1 MSRIGN
7 APIAIPSGV
16 EVKVAGNTVTVKG
29 AKGESVWEIPTLIT
43 VEVKENEVR
52 VGRTAETKEARSLHG
67 TIRSVINNM
76 VIGVEKGYIK
86 ELEISGVGYK
96 AQMQG
101 QTCVLALGFSHEIKY
116 EIPAGITVEVDKAGV
131 ALKISGHDKALV
143 GQVAARIRLF
153 SPAEPYKGKGVKYKG
168 EQIRRKEGKAV
179 A

>member
-1 MSRIGN
+1 MSRVGK

-29 AKGESVWEIPTLIT
+29 GKGESSWEIPALIT
-43 VEVKENEVR
+43 VKVEDNQVIVD
-52 VGRTAETKEARSLHG
+52 RTEETKEARSLHG

-76 VIGVEKGYIK
+76 IEGVEKGYVK

-101 QTCVLALGFSHEIKY
+101 ATCVLSLGFSHDIKY

-131 ALKISGHDKALV
+131 EVKVSGHDKALV

-168 EQIRRKEGKAV
+168 EHIRRKEGKAV

>member
-1 MSRIGN
+1 MSRVGKT
-7 APIAIPSGV
+7 PIEIPSGV
-16 EVKVAGNTVTVKG
+16 EVKVVGNTVTVKG
-29 AKGESVWEIPTLIT
+29 EKGENSWEVPALIT
-43 VEVKENEVR
+43 VEVKDNQVL
-52 VGRTAETKEARSLHG
+52 VGRTAETKQARSLHG

-76 VIGVEKGYIK
+76 AIGVKEGYVK

-96 AQMQG
+96 ATMQG
-101 QTCVLALGFSHEIKY
+101 RTCVLARGFSHEINY
-116 EIPAGITVEVDKAGV
+116 EIPEGVTVEVDKAGV
-131 ALKISGHDKALV
+131 DVKVSGCDKALV

>member
-1 MSRIGN
+1 MSRVGK
-7 APIAIPSGV
+7 APITISSGV
-16 EVKVAGNTVTVKG
+16 EVKVAGSTVTVKG
-29 AKGESVWEIPTLIT
+29 AKGESVWEIPSQIT
-43 VEVKENEVR
+43 VAVEDNQVL
-52 VGRTAETKEARSLHG
+52 VGRTNETKEARSLHG

-76 VIGVEKGYIK
+76 VIGVDKGYVK

-116 EIPAGITVEVDKAGV
+116 EIPAGITVEVNKAGV
-131 ALKISGHDKALV
+131 EVKVSGHDKALV